1 MPQNGSLA
9 QAHGADPGLPRG
21 RSSLP
26 ADDVR
31 AVQRDR
37 LIRAMVAATAER
49 GYADVTVADVVATAR
64 VSRTSFY
71 AQFADKEACLLAATA
86 EGRRLMF
93 ARISAAV
100 DEQATETDDLASL
113 RAGLR
118 AYLSFLRDEPAF
130 AAVFYLELPSAGR
143 RGADRLADARRKLA
157 LRTAVWHT
165 RARGRHPHWP
175 QVPAEVYRAL
185 TGATEELVREQVRV
199 GATDDLVA
207 LEDVIVGMH
216 VRLLTA

>member
-1 MPQNGSLA
+1 
-9 QAHGADPGLPRG
+9 
-21 RSSLP
+21 
-26 ADDVR
+26 
-31 AVQRDR
+31 
-37 LIRAMVAATAER
+37 MVAATAER
-49 GYADVTVADVVATAR
+49 GYADVTVADVVAAAR

-71 AQFADKEACLLAATA
+71 AQFVDKEACLLAATA

-100 DEQATETDDLASL
+100 DELPADADDLTSL

-130 AAVFYLELPSAGR
+130 AVVFYLELPSIGR

-157 LRTAVWHT
+157 LRTTVWHT
-165 RARGRHPHWP
+165 RARGRHPTWP

-185 TGATEELVREQVRV
+185 TGATEELVREQVRL
-199 GATDDLVA
+199 GATADLPA
-207 LEDVIVGMH
+207 LEDVIVDMH
-216 VRLLTA
+216 LRLLTA